1 MLPALIPDE
10 RTATRR
16 IAIYAGCMLSVLF
29 AALLLSVQGRLRAPK
44 NIPDARGNPAF
55 AQARPRL
62 IAKYGRLPLSFEANG
77 GQADARVKFLSRGRG
92 YGLFLTGNEAVLEVQ
107 EPGVRSQESGA
118 ELNRSPGLSSLQRT
132 TDRGPR
138 TSPLIQNPKSKIENQ
153 FVRLRLVG
161 ARFDAEVIG
170 RDELPGKVNY
180 FIGNDPKKWRT
191 NVPTYAKVR
200 YRNVY
205 PGVDLEYYGNQG
217 GELEYDF
224 IVAPGADPSAIALQV
239 GAVREPPLRI
249 DRYGDLVISA
259 KGSEIRFHKPVIYQ
273 PGSPGEQRITNNGQR
288 TAANPKSKIENPKS
302 VEGHFI
308 LDAQNRIHFALGPYD
323 RTKPLVIDPVLS
335 YSTYLGGSGG
345 DSGNAIAVDS
355 SGSAYVIGR
364 TGSVDFPTTNPFQAS
379 LKGLPNVFVSK
390 LNTTGT
396 GLVYST
402 YLGGSGGDSGLG
414 IAVDS
419 TGNAYVGGITGST
432 DFPTV
437 NPFQANNKSP
447 ANGTGFVAKLDPSGS
462 ALVYSTYLGGS
473 GGNDGDAVRGVAV
486 DASGE
491 ALVVGSA
498 FSTDF
503 PTVNPLQASNKST
516 ANGNGFVT
524 KLNVTGSALI
534 YSTYLGGSGGDSVFG
549 IALDASG
556 NAYLTGL
563 TESADFPTANPLQAT
578 LNGPAN
584 AFVAE
589 LNPAGSAL
597 VYSTFLGG
605 SGSDLGNAIAV
616 DSSGS
621 AYVTGFTGSANFP
634 TVNPLQATNK
644 AAPPLSQN
652 AFVSKLNP
660 AGGALVYSTYLG
672 GSVSDAAFGIAVDAS
687 ENAYVAGNTSSKD
700 FPTVNPVQATN
711 KSAGWE
717 GFTATT
723 AFVAEL
729 NAGGSALVYSTYLG
743 GSFPDQANAIAVDTS
758 GNAYVTGQTLSFDF
772 PTVNPFEPAN
782 RNAQPPGPTAFVA
795 ELSPGPAPALSFS
808 PSVLNVASV
817 PVNTTSAQQIV
828 TVTNLGNAP
837 LTLTGITATGDF
849 TVVTAASTCLY
860 VVQTVAPEATCTIA
874 ITFTSPT
881 PSLSTGTLTVT
892 DNAPGSP
899 HTLQMTGNGPG
910 SPAII
915 SSSYLGFT
923 AYIGTLSSP
932 QAVTLTNTAAA
943 FLTVGSVTI
952 TGDPGEW
959 TQTNNCL
966 PSVGPDATCTINVVF
981 QPTIGGPHQSTLTIT
996 DDAINSPQ
1004 TVALSGTANAQGPAS
1019 LSPTSLSFGD
1029 QTVGTTSPAQTIML
1043 VNPGGPGVPEV
1054 GTSSGDF
1061 QQENQ
1066 CDSLTA
1072 LTIDTPCPITVW
1084 FTPTTAGPRTGTLI
1098 VSYFGSTPLTLT
1110 ASLAGTGELP
1120 SVGLSAT
1127 SLNFAA
1133 QTVSTKSA
1141 PQVVTLTNTSPAAI
1155 GPPLI
1160 TRSGPFAETNNC
1172 GGFVPAGAS
1181 CKISV
1186 TFSPIGAGT
1195 GSGTLTLTD
1204 NAGTQTVSLSGTGMD
1219 FAVTS
1224 SATSQTVS
1232 AGQSANYSL
1241 TLAPQGGFDQTVN
1254 LTCTRAP
1261 SESTCTLTPNTVT
1274 LNGTAS
1280 GTVAV
1285 AISTTAQSLAP
1296 PQGRFLPPSFTG
1308 LGRVFWLYALLWLA
1322 SVLVLAG
1329 ARKRRA
1335 AWLLGAGL
1343 LVLML
1348 WSACGGGGTTT
1359 PPPSNP
1365 GTPAGTY
1372 TVDVTATDA
1381 STSTL
1386 THTIKLTLTVN

>member
-1 MLPALIPDE
+1 MLPEPAPYA
-10 RTATRR
+10 RTAARR
-16 IAIYAGCMLSVLF
+16 TVIYAGCVSSIFF
-29 AALLLSVQGRLRAPK
+29 AALLFSLHDRLQ
-44 NIPDARGNPAF
+44 IARNVPSATPAF
-55 AQARPRL
+55 AAQIRPTL
-62 IAKYGRLPLSFEANG
+62 IAGYGKLPLSFEENR

-92 YGLFLTGNEAVLEVQ
+92 YGLFLTSNEAVLELRKSSV
-107 EPGVRSQESGA
+107 VSGQLSVGTQQNFPI
-118 ELNRSPGLSSLQRT
+118 ENRQ
-132 TDRGPR
+132 
-138 TSPLIQNPKSKIENQ
+138 SKIENQ
-153 FVRLRLVG
+153 AVRLRLEG
-161 ARFDAEVIG
+161 AKPDAEVIG

-191 NVPTYAKVR
+191 NVPTYARVR
-200 YRNVY
+200 YHNVY

-217 GELEYDF
+217 GQLEYDF
-224 IVAPGADPSAIALQV
+224 IVAPGADPAAITLQV
-239 GAVREPPLRI
+239 GAVRKPPFRI
-249 DRYGDLVISA
+249 DTRGDLVIP
-259 KGSEIRFHKPVIYQ
+259 GRGCEIRFHKPSVYQ
-273 PGSPGEQRITNNGQR
+273 PDTASSLITRHSSLVQGR
-288 TAANPKSKIENPKS
+288 F
-302 VEGHFI
+302 V
-308 LDAQNRIHFALGPYD
+308 LDAQNHIHFALGPYD
-323 RTKPLVIDPVLS
+323 HTKPLVIDPVLS
-335 YSTYLGGSGG
+335 YSTYLGGSRG

-355 SGSAYVIGR
+355 SGSAYVIGQ
-364 TGSVDFPTTNPFQAS
+364 TGSMDFPTTNPFQAS
-379 LKGLPNVFVSK
+379 LNGIGNAFVSK

-402 YLGGSGGDSGLG
+402 YLGGSGGDSGFG

-447 ANGTGFVAKLDPSGS
+447 VNGTGFVSKLNPSGS

-503 PTVNPLQASNKST
+503 PTVNPLQASNKSPV
-516 ANGNGFVT
+516 NGNGFVT

-549 IALDASG
+549 IALDPSG

-621 AYVTGFTGSANFP
+621 AYVTGSTGSTNFP

-644 AAPPLSQN
+644 GAPPLSQN

-660 AGGALVYSTYLG
+660 GGGALVYSTYLG
-672 GSVSDAAFGIAVDAS
+672 GSVSDAALGIAVDAS
-687 ENAYVAGNTSSKD
+687 GNAYVAGNTSSKD
-700 FPTVNPVQATN
+700 FPTFNPVQATN

-717 GFTATT
+717 GFAATT
-723 AFVAEL
+723 AFVAQL

-772 PTVNPFEPAN
+772 PTVNPFQPAN
-782 RNAQPPGPTAFVA
+782 RNAQTPGPTAFVA

-808 PSVLNVASV
+808 PSVLNVGSV

-923 AYIGTLSSP
+923 AYIGTSSSP

-943 FLTVGSVTI
+943 VLTVGSVTI

-1004 TVALSGTANAQGPAS
+1004 IVSLNGTANAQGPAS
-1019 LSPTSLSFGD
+1019 LSPTSLTFGD

-1054 GTSSGDF
+1054 GISGDF
-1061 QQENQ
+1061 QQENA
-1066 CDSLTA
+1066 CDSLLG
-1072 LTIDTPCPITVW
+1072 LTVDTPCPITVW
-1084 FTPTTAGPRTGTLI
+1084 FTPTTAGTRTGTLT

-1120 SVGLSAT
+1120 GVGLSAT
-1127 SLNFAA
+1127 SLSFPA

-1141 PQVVTLTNTSPAAI
+1141 PQTITLTAPANVPLSP
-1155 GPPLI
+1155 LKI

-1172 GGFVPAGAS
+1172 YGGVPPGES
-1181 CKISV
+1181 CTISV
-1186 TFSPIGAGT
+1186 TFSPIGPGSQ
-1195 GSGTLTLTD
+1195 SGTMTLTD
-1204 NAGTQTVSLSGTGMD
+1204 NAGTQTVPLSGTGMD

-1224 SATSQTVS
+1224 STTSQSVS
-1232 AGQSANYSL
+1232 AGQPANYSL
-1241 TLAPQGGFDQTVN
+1241 TLAPQGGFSQTVN
-1254 LTCTRAP
+1254 LTCTGAP

-1274 LNGTAS
+1274 LNGTGS
-1280 GTVAV
+1280 TTVAV
-1285 AISTTAQSLAP
+1285 AVSTTAPSTALLAP
-1296 PQGRFLPPSFTG
+1296 PAGRLLPPGFTG
-1308 LGRVFWLYALLWLA
+1308 SARLFWLYGLLGLA
-1322 SVLVLAG
+1322 SVAALAT

-1335 AWLLGAGL
+1335 ACLLAACL
-1343 LVLML
+1343 LLAML
-1348 WSACGGGGTTT
+1348 WSACGGGSST
-1359 PPPSNP
+1359 PAKTVP

-1372 TVDVTATDA
+1372 TVAVTGTSA
-1381 STSTL
+1381 STPTL
-1386 THTIKLTLTVN
+1386 THTIQFTLTVN